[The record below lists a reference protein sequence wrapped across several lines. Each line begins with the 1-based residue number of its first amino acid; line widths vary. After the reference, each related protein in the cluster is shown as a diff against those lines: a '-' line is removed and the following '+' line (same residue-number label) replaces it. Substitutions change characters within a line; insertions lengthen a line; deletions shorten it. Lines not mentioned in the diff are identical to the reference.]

1 MTKNIFV
8 LLIVSLFISCK
19 SNKAI
24 VETDSKYYTDSIY
37 SNSLSEYRK
46 HNIYLPK
53 GFNSQKSYPIVY
65 ATDGFAIK
73 ENSFLKKSLDSLIEN
88 NIIKPIIFVESHSN
102 NKIADSTSTTLGDG
116 TKVRLQFRNFE
127 YVDND
132 SDTKDLEHLENRF
145 KNHMFYFEKEF
156 IVSIEKQLHQKK
168 SKNDRFFYGYSN
180 GAGFGM
186 ELLIKNTELIGT
198 YICFSTFGG
207 GIKTNTWKKNI
218 KYPNLYMIY
227 GSKEPDFLKE
237 ESQIMKK
244 VYLDSNSFAEIRSF
258 EGGHDYRIWNSELIK
273 LLAKLFSTNNK

>member
-46 HNIYLPK
+46 HNVYLPK
-53 GFNSQKSYPIVY
+53 GFNAKNDYPIVY
-65 ATDGFAIK
+65 ATDGFTINK
-73 ENSFLKKSLDSLIEN
+73 NSFLKKSLDSLINN
-88 NIIKPIIFVESHSN
+88 NIIRPIIFIESHSN

-132 SDTKDLEHLENRF
+132 SSTQDLKHLSNRF
-145 KNHMFYFEKEF
+145 KNHMFYFENEL
-156 IVSIEKQLHQKK
+156 IYNIEKKLNQKNTK
-168 SKNDRFFYGYSN
+168 DNRYFFGVSN

-186 ELLIKNTELIGT
+186 SLLNKHPKLIGT
-198 YICFSTFGG
+198 YLCFSTFGG
-207 GIKTNTWKKNI
+207 DIQTNTWKKDFI
-218 KYPNLYMIY
+218 YPNLYLIY
-227 GSKEPDFLKE
+227 GIQEPDFLKNDADF
-237 ESQIMKK
+237 IKI
-244 VYLDSNSFAEIRSF
+244 VYQDSNSFAEIRSF
-258 EGGHDYRIWNSELIK
+258 DGGHDYKIWNQELIK
-273 LLAKLFSTNNK
+273 LLTKLFSTNK